1 MTVMTRVLGS
11 ERDSRTDHE
20 LVAACLNGDE
30 AAWHQLIDRYTRLIY
45 ATALKPGLTRE
56 EATDIFQAVCL
67 DLVNE
72 LPRLRDPQALPMWL
86 MQVTRH
92 KAVKWKRKSERY
104 VQDEASRRE
113 QMPAPDQD
121 MPDSFITDL
130 QKTQA
135 VREAV
140 GALSSRCRQMVHML
154 FFEDTP
160 RPYREVA
167 SELGV
172 AVGSIG
178 FLRSRC
184 LDKLR
189 AALERIGL

>member
-1 MTVMTRVLGS
+1 MMLMTRVLGA

-20 LVAACLNGDE
+20 LVAACRQGDE

-45 ATALKPGLTRE
+45 STALKLGLTRE

-92 KAVKWKRKSERY
+92 KVVKWKRKSERY
-104 VQDEASRRE
+104 VPDEPSRSE

-140 GALSSRCRQMVHML
+140 DALSARCRQMVQML
-154 FFEDTP
+154 FFEETP
-160 RPYREVA
+160 RPYRDVA
-167 SELGV
+167 AELGV

-189 AALERIGL
+189 TALERIGL

>member
-1 MTVMTRVLGS
+1 MTVMTRVLGA
-11 ERDSRTDHE
+11 ERDSRTDRE
-20 LVAACLNGDE
+20 LVTACLNGDE
-30 AAWHQLIDRYTRLIY
+30 AAWHELIDRYTRLIY
-45 ATALKPGLTRE
+45 ATALKLGLTRE

-104 VQDEASRRE
+104 VADEASRSE
-113 QMPAPDQD
+113 QLPAPDQD

-130 QKTQA
+130 QTAQA

-140 GALSSRCRQMVHML
+140 AALSARCRQMVRML

-167 SELGV
+167 AELGV

>member
-1 MTVMTRVLGS
+1 MMLMTRVLGA
-11 ERDSRTDHE
+11 ERDSRTDQE
-20 LVAACLNGDE
+20 LVAACLQGDE

-45 ATALKPGLTRE
+45 STALKLGLTRE

-92 KAVKWKRKSERY
+92 KVVKWKRKSERY
-104 VQDEASRRE
+104 VPDEPSRSE

-140 GALSSRCRQMVHML
+140 DALSARCRQMVQML
-154 FFEDTP
+154 FFEETP
-160 RPYREVA
+160 RPYRDVA
-167 SELGV
+167 AELGV

-189 AALERIGL
+189 TALERIGL

>member
-1 MTVMTRVLGS
+1 
-11 ERDSRTDHE
+11 
-20 LVAACLNGDE
+20 
-30 AAWHQLIDRYTRLIY
+30 
-45 ATALKPGLTRE
+45 
-56 EATDIFQAVCL
+56 
-67 DLVNE
+67 
-72 LPRLRDPQALPMWL
+72 MWL

-104 VQDEASRRE
+104 VADEASRSE
-113 QMPAPDQD
+113 QLPAPDQD
-121 MPDSFITDL
+121 MPDSLITDL
-130 QKTQA
+130 QRAQA

-140 GALSSRCRQMVHML
+140 DALSARCRQMVQML

-167 SELGV
+167 AELGV

>member
-1 MTVMTRVLGS
+1 MTVMTRVLGA

-20 LVAACLNGDE
+20 LVAACLQGEE
-30 AAWHQLIDRYTRLIY
+30 AAWHELIERYTRLIY
-45 ATALKPGLTRE
+45 SIPLKLGLKRE

-67 DLVNE
+67 DMVNE

-92 KAVKWKRKSERY
+92 RVVKWQRKSERY
-104 VQDEASRRE
+104 VPDETGRSD

-121 MPDSFITDL
+121 MPDSFIIDL

-140 GALSSRCRQMVHML
+140 DALSPRCRQMVQML

-167 SELGV
+167 AELGV

>member
-1 MTVMTRVLGS
+1 MSSFPRK
-11 ERDSRTDHE
+11 R
-20 LVAACLNGDE
+20 
-30 AAWHQLIDRYTRLIY
+30 
-45 ATALKPGLTRE
+45 GLTRE

-92 KAVKWKRKSERY
+92 KVVKWKRKSERY
-104 VQDEASRRE
+104 VADDASRGE
-113 QMPAPDQD
+113 QMPAPEQD

-130 QKTQA
+130 QKVQA

-140 GALSSRCRQMVHML
+140 DALAPRCRQMVQML

-160 RPYREVA
+160 R
-167 SELGV
+167 
-172 AVGSIG
+172 
-178 FLRSRC
+178 
-184 LDKLR
+184 
-189 AALERIGL
+189 